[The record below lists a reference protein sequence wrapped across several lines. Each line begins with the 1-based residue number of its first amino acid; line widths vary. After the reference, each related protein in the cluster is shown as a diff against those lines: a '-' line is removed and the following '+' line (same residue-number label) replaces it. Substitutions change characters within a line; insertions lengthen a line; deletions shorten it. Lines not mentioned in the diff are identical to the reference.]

1 MTSTIEAEKNIFW
14 KSLKTK
20 NKEPWDDTKLIL
32 AKEINRIMPG
42 VGNEIIILNIERVHR
57 APSPQTPPLPP
68 PPQKKKTAAS
78 ITPLDYYKSLL
89 NLQNGA
95 FWSRLKVTL

>member
-57 APSPQTPPLPP
+57 APSPQTPHPP
-68 PPQKKKTAAS
+68 SKKKRQQPVLHPWT
-78 ITPLDYYKSLL
+78 ITSHC
-89 NLQNGA
+89 
-95 FWSRLKVTL
+95 